1 MSSWFVYIAVDNN
14 ELITGI
20 CNDLIQEEILLKE
33 ELTETALIKWYEQI
47 DLKVKALK
55 KLEELNNLSDE
66 EKFFIVSAF
75 NKIII
80 LKDDDF
86 KENYNKFPLV
96 YNLKQTLSLSQ
107 FLKANPEIWKLDES
121 YIEDVTEYLSI
132 KKTQIEFS
140 KLWNIAID
148 YSLNVGLV
156 TKDKFFP
163 IIKY

>member
-1 MSSWFVYIAVDNN
+1 MICQDYYNIDFQIKYHEIRQELLNNLTTNN
-14 ELITGI
+14 E
-20 CNDLIQEEILLKE
+20 
-33 ELTETALIKWYEQI
+33 
-47 DLKVKALK
+47 
-55 KLEELNNLSDE
+55 NLSDE

-96 YNLKQTLSLSQ
+96 YNLKQTLNLSQ

-163 IIKY
+163 IFLGENP